1 MKPFICGLLVSLAF
15 IAGSLHSQFAWSVV
29 PSARAGGE
37 TGRWLY
43 RCDYINLMGT
53 ATDQLN
59 QVTGKLNE
67 MGRQGWELVPIVINP
82 TIPGKM
88 YCFRSPLQ

>member
-1 MKPFICGLLVSLAF
+1 M
-15 IAGSLHSQFAWSVV
+15 
-29 PSARAGGE
+29 ARAGGE

-88 YCFRSPLQ
+88 YRFRSRSSSVSVLDARVLRTTRLRLHCDSTASCVR